1 MNILIAGGTG
11 LIGTELVNSL
21 LPTHEITVLT
31 RQKNHVTQTFGD
43 RVTPCTW
50 DELATL
56 DALSFDAVINLA
68 GHNIADSRWT
78 ENTKQLI
85 IDSRV
90 NTNALL
96 INWLIE
102 SQAKP
107 HFYSANAVG
116 IYGAQE
122 GDDLKTFDEETPI
135 PFDKP
140 IDFLSEVGIL
150 WQQSLE
156 PAIQYGMPVTITRFG
171 VVLKQGNGMLGKLA
185 PTFKLGLGSIISDGK
200 QVISWVH
207 IDDVVRGYHFLLNNP
222 NLVGPFNL
230 TSPNP
235 VSQRE
240 FAKTFA
246 HVLHR
251 PLFLKTPAFVIRT
264 LFGEMGEYLIN
275 RGQRVVPKRLLE
287 AGFEFKYPTIQQ
299 ALEEEYP
306 H

>member
-1 MNILIAGGTG
+1 MNILISGGTG

-21 LPTHEITVLT
+21 LPTHSITVLSRET
-31 RQKNHVTQTFGD
+31 DHVTETFGQ

-50 DELATL
+50 DKLATL

-78 ENTKQLI
+78 EKTKQLI

-90 NTNALL
+90 NTNTLL

-116 IYGAQE
+116 IYGTQKN
-122 GDDLKTFDEETPI
+122 DDPKAFDEDSPI
-135 PFDKP
+135 SFDEP

-171 VVLKQGNGMLGKLA
+171 VVLKRGDGMLGKLA
-185 PTFKLGLGSIISDGK
+185 PTFKLGLGSVIGDGR
-200 QVISWVH
+200 QVLSWVH
-207 IDDVVRGYHFLLNNP
+207 IDDVIRGYHFLLNSP
-222 NLVGPFNL
+222 NLLGAFNL

-235 VSQRE
+235 ISQKE

-246 HVLHR
+246 DVLHR
-251 PLFLKTPAFVIRT
+251 PLFLKTPSFVIRM

-275 RGQRVVPKRLLE
+275 RGQRVLPKRLLD
-287 AGFEFKYPTIQQ
+287 AGFEFKYPTIQR
-299 ALEEEYP
+299 ALEEEYAR
-306 H
+306 